1 MGQAFETNRVKSIPV
16 YDVNTTENTNEFKI
30 VQLYINN
37 TDEDICVVHRNNLP
51 VVIRKSPGYFGGAG
65 NFVIR
70 TIYHFNSREQ
80 VVNTINNLQHLK
92 KKSSMLDNDLEIV
105 LSAMVA
111 AYNSDHRITF
121 YTVALDKEVSVK
133 TLRNH
138 SALYIHEADIMLC
151 DTRATMK
158 CLHPFS
164 EEGMLHNDYRDLVE
178 ERRVT
183 GVFLELID
191 NENNVK
197 TRYMYAAKQLIEIS
211 AKQDK
216 TKKSGLYF
224 TLADHDRFGEVHIDP
239 QYYTFDEA
247 EKEVGLFKTRE
258 EAMTGGNP
266 EVLSRTEEER
276 AKTELTE
283 LRRQVELDKA
293 AHDRERAAHER
304 EKLENDRYRT
314 ETESELLE
322 MNRQLEFQKNETRRL
337 SEELDARKAIRSDYY
352 EDRKSARADHY
363 EEVSYRRKDDH
374 ELLKMAGVAVATGFT
389 VYMAMNRNKSKKS

>member
-1 MGQAFETNRVKSIPV
+1 MGQPFETHRVKSSPV

-51 VVIRKSPGYFGGAG
+51 VVIRKSPGYFGGSG
-65 NFVIR
+65 TFVIR
-70 TIYHFNSREQ
+70 TIYHFNSRDQ

-92 KKSSMLDNDLEIV
+92 KKSSIADNDLEIV

-111 AYNSDHRITF
+111 AFNSDHRITF
-121 YTVALDKEVSVK
+121 YSVALDKEVSVK

-138 SALYIHEADIMLC
+138 SALYVHEADIMLC
-151 DTRATMK
+151 DTRSTMK
-158 CLHPFS
+158 CLHPYS
-164 EEGMLHNDYRDLVE
+164 EEGMLHYDYRGLVE

-191 NENNVK
+191 NENNVS
-197 TRYMYAAKQLIEIS
+197 TRYVYAAKQLIEVP

-216 TKKSGLYF
+216 SKKSGLYF
-224 TLADHDRFGEVHIDP
+224 TLADQDRFGEVHIEP
-239 QYYTFDEA
+239 QYMTFEEA

-258 EAMTGGNP
+258 EALTGGNP

-276 AKTELTE
+276 AKTELTT
-283 LRRQVELDKA
+283 LRRQIDQDKII
-293 AHDRERAAHER
+293 HDRERAAHER

-314 ETESELLE
+314 ETETKLLE

-337 SEELDARKAIRSDYY
+337 TEELDARKAIRTDYY
-352 EDRKSARADHY
+352 EDRKSARNDHY
-363 EEVSYRRKDDH
+363 EETSYRRKDDH
-374 ELLKMAGVAVATGFT
+374 ELLKMAGIAVATGFT
-389 VYMAMNRNKSKKS
+389 VYMAMNRNKSKN